1 MCIFLDHSG
10 YFPFECRSENIY
22 MSFGRHLKAIPHLA
36 FQNRN
41 RIAITSKQ
49 IKGSFMNNN

>member
-10 YFPFECRSENIY
+10 YFPFEFRSENIY
-22 MSFGRHLKAIPHLA
+22 MSFGRHLKAILHLA

-49 IKGSFMNNN
+49 IEGSFMNNN